1 MTNDKPLQAVPG
13 WRRRLSRGLL
23 GLLGVVALLLAIMLI
38 NTLTTKSQQ
47 VTPAQFEPLAIDEAQ
62 AIDRLREAIQIPT
75 ISSDDP
81 RDFDQLSFEALHALI
96 ERSFPR
102 THAALEREIVADYS
116 LMYRWQGADPNADPI
131 ILAAHMDV
139 VPPGELEAWTY
150 PPFAAEQA
158 EGYVWGRGTMD
169 DKGALFAILEAVEA
183 MLAAGLVP
191 PRTVILCFGHDEE
204 IGGSGAIA
212 MAALLHERGVEAA
225 FALDEGMG
233 ITVGLLPG
241 VNGPLA
247 IVGLGEK
254 GSAVLEL
261 RVETEGGHSSS
272 PPEQTAIGILAA
284 ALARV
289 EATPMPASLDG
300 PFRQTL
306 EVAGP
311 EMSWPLR
318 LVTTN
323 LWLLRP
329 ILARVLAS
337 KAATASTVRTTTAV
351 TVIEGGVKANV
362 LPTSA
367 RALVNHRINHGD
379 TVDEVVA
386 HVRAA
391 VDDPR
396 VSVTLVDGNEVSPIS
411 AADDPAFTTIA
422 RALREVYPEVTVAPG
437 LFVAAAD
444 ARHYV
449 GVARQVYRQSAFFLG
464 KQDIPRYHGVD
475 ERLALSDYAGMIQFY
490 GRIMQSR

>member
-1 MTNDKPLQAVPG
+1 MI
-13 WRRRLSRGLL
+13 
-23 GLLGVVALLLAIMLI
+23 ALLIAVMLI
-38 NTLTTKSQQ
+38 NTFTTESQQ
-47 VTPAQFEPLAIDEAQ
+47 VTPAPFKPLVIDEQQ
-62 AIDRLREAIQIPT
+62 AVERLREAIRLPT

-81 RDFDQLSFEALHALI
+81 GDVDKASFESLHALI

-102 THAALEREIVADYS
+102 THAELEREIVAGYS

-139 VPPGELEAWTY
+139 VPAAKPDAWTH

-183 MLAAGLVP
+183 MLAAGIVP
-191 PRTVILCFGHDEE
+191 PRTVYLCFGHDEE

-241 VNGPLA
+241 VTGPLA
-247 IVGLGEK
+247 IVGIGEK
-254 GSAVLEL
+254 GSAIVEL

-284 ALARV
+284 AVARV
-289 EATPMPASLDG
+289 EADPMPAALDG

-323 LWLLRP
+323 IWLLRP
-329 ILARVLAS
+329 ILTRVLAA
-337 KAATASTVRTTTAV
+337 KPTTAGAVRTTTAV
-351 TVIEGGVKANV
+351 TVIDGGVKANV

-367 RALVNHRINHGD
+367 RALVNHRINYGD

-396 VSVTLVDGNEVSPIS
+396 VTVTLVEGHEVSAIS

-422 RALREVYPEVTVAPG
+422 RALREVYPEVAVAPG

-449 GVARQVYRQSAFFLG
+449 GVARQVYRQSAFFLA
-464 KQDIPRYHGVD
+464 KQDVPRYHGVD
-475 ERLALSDYAGMIQFY
+475 ERLSLSDYAGMIQFY
-490 GRIMQSR
+490 GRIMQAP